1 MTNEQNGD
9 FYLQIDSVTI
19 EQSWN
24 HARHVGRSQM
34 DEGPL
39 AHPGGRLR
47 KTQILFKN
55 KSDNGAADPGI
66 CQNSQSVL
74 VPEGSG

>member
-1 MTNEQNGD
+1 
-9 FYLQIDSVTI
+9 
-19 EQSWN
+19 
-24 HARHVGRSQM
+24 M

-55 KSDNGAADPGI
+55 KTDNGAADPCI

-74 VPEGSG
+74 VPEGSV